1 MNSFTAPTCQH
12 ISGARFPGH
21 HGGEL
26 HQHLVAD
33 IVTVR
38 VIHFLEKI
46 DVEQRQRQWCPV
58 PRGACH
64 LGGERLVE
72 FQAVVKAGQRVC
84 RGLRTQIL
92 RQRLQLQLP
101 LHLHSVV
108 CRALFAEHVDQRHD
122 RHQQRGDD
130 PECAARVYLPCR
142 HKDHQRPIAAIG
154 VAAAHEVALPI
165 DGDPRRVDDLL
176 RQKRPIVQL
185 FKAPMQQRL
194 LLGGKRPQRA
204 VQHLRAGW

>member
-1 MNSFTAPTCQH
+1 MVPGTSKAVSAIAIRNLSAACNAVSAFEPGSITMNSSPPQRAS
-12 ISGARFPGH
+12 ISVVRDFPGH
-21 HGGEL
+21 HRGEL
-26 HQHLVAD
+26 HQHLVPD
-33 IVTVR
+33 IVAVC

-64 LGGERLVE
+64 LGGKRFVKFRE
-72 FQAVVKAGQRVC
+72 AVVKAGQRVC

-130 PECAARVYLPCR
+130 PHARL
-142 HKDHQRPIAAIG
+142 A
-154 VAAAHEVALPI
+154 
-165 DGDPRRVDDLL
+165 
-176 RQKRPIVQL
+176 
-185 FKAPMQQRL
+185 
-194 LLGGKRPQRA
+194 
-204 VQHLRAGW
+204 